1 MKSLINVVAAAVA
14 GLLVASCAGEPVIA
28 DISQDKVIIQQNGAK
43 EEVALAKANEACA
56 MYKRRAVPLSYRCAD
71 GYCIQRLLLYACRE

>member
-1 MKSLINVVAAAVA
+1 MKQLIKLTALLAVGVSISA
-14 GLLVASCAGEPVIA
+14 CAGEPVIA

-56 MYKRRAVPLSYRCAD
+56 MYKKRAQPLSYRCAD